1 MCDGDATHC
10 VNGLPFDKNRYLH
23 TVVMGEVAE
32 RQLRAIGNHPF
43 HQHVYPFQIVDG
55 VDGLL
60 GTEPGDYFKKGDWHD
75 VIMIEDLNDDITMR
89 FKTTVH
95 YGKIMIHCHR
105 LDHEDKGMM
114 AMEDVLDPNLTPN
127 AACQCEANMA
137 RAPTDPTPSPSA
149 VPTISTSPSA
159 TPTISSAPST
169 SNQPTKTWVRPN
181 FIVMQP
187 DDLDFFERWTPPVHF
202 PTMGRTATMPAS
214 HVLSN
219 MERLRTKGLHMKQA
233 YTASSKVCSPQ
244 HPLAL
249 NGCIVSCFRFF
260 FDCHV

>member
-1 MCDGDATHC
+1 
-10 VNGLPFDKNRYLH
+10 
-23 TVVMGEVAE
+23 
-32 RQLRAIGNHPF
+32 
-43 HQHVYPFQIVDG
+43 
-55 VDGLL
+55 
-60 GTEPGDYFKKGDWHD
+60 
-75 VIMIEDLNDDITMR
+75 
-89 FKTTVH
+89 
-95 YGKIMIHCHR
+95 
-105 LDHEDKGMM
+105 
-114 AMEDVLDPNLTPN
+114 MEDVLDPNLTPN

-137 RAPTDPTPSPSA
+137 RVPTDPTPSPSA

-249 NGCIVSCFRFF
+249 VDRIVLCFISFLIATTNSDPPFLLNDMSTPVRNITVQYNNWKIPLKI
-260 FDCHV
+260 CHITRSKFRRRHFRSDDPDHQVVR